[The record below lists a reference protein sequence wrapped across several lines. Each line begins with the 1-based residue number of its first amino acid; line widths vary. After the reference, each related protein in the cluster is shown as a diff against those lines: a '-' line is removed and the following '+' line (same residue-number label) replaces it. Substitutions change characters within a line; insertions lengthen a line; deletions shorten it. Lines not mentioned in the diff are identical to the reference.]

1 MKNICFL
8 IGNLDYSGGT
18 ERVTSLI
25 ANDLVEEDFSI
36 SILSFFGGKDPFFD
50 LDKNIKIGSLFDKQ
64 VSFKREYF
72 NTIYKIRS
80 FIKSNSIDILI
91 VVDSNSCVFTI
102 PALIGLKVKHI
113 CWEHFNFKYNLG
125 KPSRDIARK
134 LAARYC
140 DSIVTLTEEDKK
152 FWIEGTSHNDQIIT
166 IPNPSPFQI
175 KENFNQ
181 DVNRVVIAVGR
192 LAPQKGFDLLLIA
205 WIKVSRANPD
215 WQLIIV
221 GEGEERYELEKF
233 IVNNELSSSVT
244 LTGNTNDVSKYYEK
258 ADIFCLSSRF
268 EGFGMVLIEALSFGL
283 PIVSFDCEVGPSE
296 ILSKTGS
303 ILVPPEDIEKLSL
316 SLIKLMNDGTR
327 RAEIRKDSLIKAKTY
342 QIDKIIGDWIAV
354 LT

>member
-25 ANDLVEEDFSI
+25 ANDLVKEDFSI
-36 SILSFFGGKDPFFD
+36 SILSFFGGKHPFFGI
-50 LDKNIKIGSLFDKQ
+50 DKNIRISSLFDKQ

-80 FIKSNSIDILI
+80 FIKSNSIDVLI
-91 VVDSNSCVFTI
+91 VVDSNSYIFTL
-102 PALIGLKVKHI
+102 PALMGLKTKQI
-113 CWEHFNFKYNLG
+113 CWEHFNFKHNLG

-140 DSIVTLTEEDKK
+140 DSIVTLTETDKN
-152 FWIEGTSHNDQIIT
+152 FWLNNTKHNNQIIS
-166 IPNPSPFQI
+166 IPNPSPFSI
-175 KENFNQ
+175 KSSLICNNHKT
-181 DVNRVVIAVGR
+181 VLAIGR
-192 LAPQKGFDLLLIA
+192 LAHEKGFDLLLKA
-205 WIKVSRANPD
+205 WIQVNNANPD

-221 GEGEERYELEKF
+221 GEGESRTELEDF
-233 IVNNELSSSVT
+233 IIYNKLSSSVT
-244 LTGNTNDVSKYYEK
+244 LIGNTNNVSKYYQE

-268 EGFGMVLIEALSFGL
+268 EGFGMVLVEALSFGL
-283 PIVSFDCEVGPSE
+283 PIVSFDCETGPSE
-296 ILSKTGS
+296 ILNKTGA

-316 SLIKLMNDGTR
+316 SLIELMNDGTR

>member
-25 ANDLVEEDFSI
+25 ANDLVKEDFSI

-50 LDKNIKIGSLFDKQ
+50 LDKNIKISSLFDKQ
-64 VSFKREYF
+64 VSFKRRYF
-72 NTIYKIRS
+72 NTIYRIRS

-91 VVDSNSCVFTI
+91 VVDSNSCIFTI

-134 LAARYC
+134 LAAHYC

-166 IPNPSPFQI
+166 IPNPSPFQV
-175 KENFNQ
+175 KEKFNQ

-192 LAPQKGFDLLLIA
+192 LVPQKGFDLLLES
-205 WIKVSRANPD
+205 WVEVNKSMPL
-215 WQLIIV
+215 WKLMIV
-221 GEGEERYELEKF
+221 GDGQDREKLETY
-233 IVNNELSSSVT
+233 ITVNNLQDSVK
-244 LTGNTNDVSKYYEK
+244 LLGNTDNVSIYYEK

-316 SLIKLMNDGTR
+316 SLIELMNDDIR

-342 QIDKIIGDWIAV
+342 QIDKIIGDWIAI

>member
-8 IGNLDYSGGT
+8 IGNMNYSGGT

-25 ANDLVEEDFSI
+25 ANELTKNSFNI
-36 SILSFFGGKDPFFD
+36 TILSFFEGNQSFFELEAD
-50 LDKNIKIGSLFDKQ
+50 IKLYAIFPSN
-64 VSFKREYF
+64 VSFKKNYF
-72 NTIYKIRS
+72 STILKIRDFVKKNNIHS
-80 FIKSNSIDILI
+80 LIL
-91 VVDSNSCVFTI
+91 VDSNSYVFTL
-102 PALIGLKVKHI
+102 PALIGLKTKQV

-140 DSIVTLTEEDKK
+140 DLVVTLTETDKN
-152 FWIEGTSHNDQIIT
+152 FWLNNTKHNNQIIS
-166 IPNPSPFQI
+166 IPNPSPFSV
-175 KENFNQ
+175 KTSP
-181 DVNRVVIAVGR
+181 VNTNNKTVIATGR
-192 LAPQKGFDLLLIA
+192 LAHQKGFDLLLMA

-221 GEGEERYELEKF
+221 GEGEERYELENF

-303 ILVPPEDIEKLSL
+303 ILVPPEDIEELSL
-316 SLIKLMNDGTR
+316 SLIELMNDDIR

-342 QIDKIIGDWIAV
+342 QIDKIIGDWIAI